1 MGVTW
6 KLALNYLKNNKKR
19 SSIIAICIMISTVLV
34 TTILLLINS
43 YREYMIAG
51 ERKDENWE
59 VRF

>member
-34 TTILLLINS
+34 TTLLLLINS

>member
-34 TTILLLINS
+34 TTVLLLINS